1 MSNLHEKAIA
11 ASERFLERRGY
22 EVLSTSWEAPD
33 GFGTIDVVAMDE
45 DTIVFV
51 TVEAKNATDGF
62 PEEDN
67 DRVKR
72 EALAAKWLAEN
83 ADRGDVSVRFDAISM
98 MVVSEDR
105 APAPSHQP
113 AFHHGV
119 RRGVAT
125 STSEGRPQGRPA
137 FVCSHDEPM
146 PMDLRGAPFPLASY
160 AIVRF
165 VL

>member
-1 MSNLHEKAIA
+1 MNNLHEKAIA

-83 ADRGDVSVRFDAISM
+83 AERGDISVRFDAISM
-98 MVVSEDR
+98 MVVS
-105 APAPSHQP
+105 
-113 AFHHGV
+113 
-119 RRGVAT
+119 
-125 STSEGRPQGRPA
+125 
-137 FVCSHDEPM
+137 
-146 PMDLRGAPFPLASY
+146 
-160 AIVRF
+160 
-165 VL
+165 

>member
-83 ADRGDVSVRFDAISM
+83 AERGDV
-98 MVVSEDR
+98 
-105 APAPSHQP
+105 
-113 AFHHGV
+113 
-119 RRGVAT
+119 
-125 STSEGRPQGRPA
+125 
-137 FVCSHDEPM
+137 
-146 PMDLRGAPFPLASY
+146 
-160 AIVRF
+160 
-165 VL
+165 